1 MDGRAA
7 APRTVPQRPAAPA
20 LSIVSPVHN
29 EGASLAAFVTA
40 VHGALADLHLDYEV
54 VLVDDGSRD
63 DTWQRIRAAAA
74 ADPRVRGLS
83 FSRNFGKEAAMRAG
97 LEEARGQAVI
107 VIDAD
112 LQHPPDVIPAMVA
125 AWREG
130 AEVVEAYK
138 RNRPDQTL
146 ASRSASRLFNWGFSR
161 LTAVELSDA
170 TDFRLLTRPAV
181 EALLAMPERS
191 SFFRGT
197 STWIGF
203 RRARVGFE
211 VAPRDAGQTRWSV
224 RSLARM
230 AIDAITAFTPAPL
243 RLVTVAGIVFALFA
257 VVLGVQTIW
266 QWAAGDAIQGFTTV
280 ILILLVQGTFVLVGL
295 GIIGE
300 YLARVHDEVK
310 GRPRFIVARR
320 TDDPA

>member
-1 MDGRAA
+1 VTST
-7 APRTVPQRPAAPA
+7 APQ

-29 EGASLAAFVTA
+29 EGDGLAAFLTA
-40 VHGALADLHLDYEV
+40 VDAAVADLPLDHEV

-63 DTWQRIRAAAA
+63 DSWKQIEAAAA
-74 ADPRVRGLS
+74 RDPRVRGVSL
-83 FSRNFGKEAAMRAG
+83 SRNFGKEAAMRAG
-97 LEEARGQAVI
+97 LEEARGEAVV

-112 LQHPPDVIPAMVA
+112 LQHPPDAIPAMVA
-125 AWREG
+125 AWRDG
-130 AEVVEAYK
+130 AEVVEAVK
-138 RNRPDQTL
+138 RNRPDQSF

-181 EALLAMPERS
+181 DALLSMPERS

-203 RRARVGFE
+203 SRARVEIE
-211 VAPRDAGQTRWSV
+211 VAPRGTGRTRWSFG
-224 RSLARM
+224 SLTRM

-243 RLVTVAGIVFALFA
+243 RLVTAAGVVFALFA
-257 VVLGVQTIW
+257 LVLGAHTIW
-266 QWAAGDAIQGFTTV
+266 RWAVGDAIQGFTTV

-295 GIIGE
+295 GIMGE
-300 YLARVHDEVK
+300 YLARIHDEVK
-310 GRPRFIVARR
+310 ARPRFIVARR
-320 TDDPA
+320 TDDPT

>member
-1 MDGRAA
+1 V
-7 APRTVPQRPAAPA
+7 TSQRPE

-29 EGASLAAFVTA
+29 EGAGLPAFLAAVRD
-40 VHGALADLHLDYEV
+40 ALADLPLAYEV

-63 DTWQRIRAAAA
+63 DSWERIRAAALE
-74 ADPRVRGLS
+74 DPRIRGLS

-97 LEEARGQAVI
+97 LETACGDAVV

-125 AWREG
+125 AWRDG
-130 AEVVEAYK
+130 AQVVEAVK
-138 RNRPDQTL
+138 RNRPDQSF

-161 LTAVELSDA
+161 LTSVELSDA

-181 EALLAMPERS
+181 DALLALPERS

-203 RRARVGFE
+203 QRAWVEFD
-211 VAPRDAGQTRWSV
+211 VAPRGVGQTRWSV
-224 RSLARM
+224 RSLTRM

-243 RLVTVAGIVFALFA
+243 RLVTAAGIVFALFA
-257 VVLGVQTIW
+257 VVLGAQTIW
-266 QWAAGDAIQGFTTV
+266 RWAAGDAIQGFTTV

-310 GRPRFIVARR
+310 GRPRFIIAHR
-320 TDDPA
+320 TDEPS

>member
-7 APRTVPQRPAAPA
+7 APGTVPQRPAAPA

-29 EGASLAAFVTA
+29 EGASLPAFVTA
-40 VHGALADLHLDYEV
+40 VHAALADLHLDYEV

-63 DTWQRIRAAAA
+63 DTWERIRAAAA

-97 LEEARGQAVI
+97 LEEACGLAVV

-125 AWREG
+125 AWCEG

-138 RNRPDQTL
+138 RNRPDQRL

-161 LTAVELSDA
+161 LTDVELADA